1 DGGLN
6 RINVQVLVRAYNRG
20 GHLGPLEQLNVTL
33 RNKIRADLGA
43 HLPGAVR
50 GLFGETDPLN
60 GRMASRNLAAEHDYT
75 AAAAHVDG
83 NTLGRFLHWFT
94 PARNLCL
101 NSAMAE
107 IVSLVSGK
115 SAGSFRSA
123 ERSAAL

>member
-1 DGGLN
+1 GLN
-6 RINVQVLVRAYNRG
+6 GRREPVPVRAYDGG
-20 GHLGPLEQLNVTL
+20 GHTGRFEYLNVCL
-33 RNKIRADLGA
+33 LNKNRADLGA
-43 HLPGAVR
+43 HLPRAVR
-50 GLFGETDPLN
+50 VLFGEPDPLN
-60 GRMASRNLAAEHDYT
+60 GRMARRNFAAEQAYT
-75 AAAAHVDG
+75 ATADNGEA

-115 SAGSFRSA
+115 STGSFRSA